1 MTLPIKIKDPM
12 DEQKF
17 RNFKVKGLWMT
28 VIA

>member
-1 MTLPIKIKDPM
+1 MTLRIKIKDPM